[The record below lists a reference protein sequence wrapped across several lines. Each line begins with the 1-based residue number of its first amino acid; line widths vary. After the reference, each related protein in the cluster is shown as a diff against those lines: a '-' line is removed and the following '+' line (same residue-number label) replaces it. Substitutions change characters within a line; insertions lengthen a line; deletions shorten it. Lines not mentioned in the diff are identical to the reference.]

1 MKGLLEME
9 LEALDEGREWTR
21 RRLQERLQEQIDA
34 IGAVCPQ
41 AGIMLKNRRRRQLKL
56 RSVSGVLELNSWY
69 GYSLARGAWVC
80 PCREVWGLEPY
91 QRSTPELQS
100 RMCFTA
106 TQANSYEGAALVAD
120 RWGCPVS
127 DDLIREE
134 VQRQGKEAAQAHW
147 PPQKSTH
154 AQEEFSMVIMMDGWM
169 ARERGTDWGLDPKK
183 PSTQRVAWREIKS
196 AVIYRFEQRAETQ
209 SGRGMLCE
217 KYIVACAPLTE
228 PVTFGQAVQEE
239 AMRRGLARAKN
250 VYVVIDGA
258 AWLWDLTQDRFA
270 ESIKTLDLYHA
281 SQHLWTLGHE
291 IYGEGTPESKKWVT
305 QLLHQLRHGKED
317 RVIRRLEE
325 ILEKWEFQDP
335 DVQETVEREVHYF
348 VKHRDHLHYQDRADE
363 GAPMGSGA
371 VESLARQL
379 QNRFKSCGQFWN
391 REGLTNLLAI
401 ITTVKNND
409 ESFLWN

>member
-9 LEALDEGREWTR
+9 LEVLEEGREWIR

-41 AGIMLKNRRRRQLKL
+41 AGIMLKNQRRRQLKL

-69 GYSLARGAWVC
+69 GYSRARGAWVC

-106 TQANSYEGAALVAD
+106 TQANSYEGAARVAD

-147 PPQKSTH
+147 PPQKSSH

-183 PSTQRVAWREIKS
+183 PSTQRVAWR
-196 AVIYRFEQRAETQ
+196 
-209 SGRGMLCE
+209 
-217 KYIVACAPLTE
+217 
-228 PVTFGQAVQEE
+228 
-239 AMRRGLARAKN
+239 
-250 VYVVIDGA
+250 
-258 AWLWDLTQDRFA
+258 
-270 ESIKTLDLYHA
+270 
-281 SQHLWTLGHE
+281 E

-379 QNRFKSCGQFWN
+379 QNRFKSCRQFWN